1 MTIEEPR
8 FLVDAS
14 LQRLGRWLRAAGYD
28 SDFASESDSE
38 YYLLREALNRGR
50 LLLTQNPALAE
61 LRRAPGIVILLEGE
75 SLDECAEEL
84 SAHVTIDWEHNPF
97 TRCTV
102 CNTEFTSSDEETP
115 FCASCKQIIW
125 DGSYLNDMRQHLG
138 KWHRKFT
145 R

>member
-28 SDFASESDSE
+28 TDFAKETDSD
-38 YYLLREALNRGR
+38 YYLLRQAINDGR
-50 LLLTQNPALAE
+50 LLLTQNPKLADM
-61 LRRAPGIVILLEGE
+61 RRAHGTVILLDGD
-75 SLDECAEEL
+75 SLDECAAEL
-84 SAHVTIDWEHNPF
+84 SAHLNIDWDHNPF

-102 CNTEFTSSDEETP
+102 CNTELNTNESDQ
-115 FCASCKQIIW
+115 FCPSCKQVLW
-125 DGSYLNDMRQHLG
+125 GGSHQNRMRQKLDS
-138 KWHRKFT
+138 WYRKYT